1 MAGPAQPTGA
11 VGHRGAPKRFVCI
24 DAGAGE
30 GAVGGTEIPVV
41 YVHDH
46 GSDTG
51 DKG

>member
-30 GAVGGTEIPVV
+30 GAISGTEIPV
-41 YVHDH
+41 DH